1 MIAHAMITED
11 PADEPPIVMF
21 GAPDDGPGP
30 ALALWQALTCAH
42 ATLVGR
48 LDPEVS
54 ACAILGSDAIA
65 VLLPL
70 ADAPEHQLRMHELAE
85 LSHLTRSGLTRRVDR
100 LVEDGLVERVTCPS
114 DRRGAYAQV
123 TPMGL
128 TELANALPHHVSSL
142 ERYLASRLSAAD
154 VETLTALLRR
164 L

>member
-1 MIAHAMITED
+1 MIAHAMIAANPVD
-11 PADEPPIVMF
+11 QQPIAAD
-21 GAPDDGPGP
+21 GASR
-30 ALALWQALTCAH
+30 ALGLWQALTCAH
-42 ATLVGR
+42 ARIVER
-48 LDPEVS
+48 LDPETS
-54 ACAILGSDAIA
+54 ACAVLGSDTVV

-70 ADAPEHQLRMHELAE
+70 ADAPDHQLRMHELAE
-85 LSHLTRSGLTRRVDR
+85 LSHLTRSGLTRRIDR

-123 TPMGL
+123 TPTGL

-142 ERYLASRLSAAD
+142 ERYLASRLDPSE